1 MNKAA
6 DFETVREIK
15 EKLCYIRLV
24 VLLFLIIIPTLLL
37 YMYS

>member
-6 DFETVREIK
+6 DFETVGEIK
-15 EKLCYIRLV
+15 EKLCYIRFV
-24 VLLFLIIIPTLLL
+24 VSLFLIIIPTLLL